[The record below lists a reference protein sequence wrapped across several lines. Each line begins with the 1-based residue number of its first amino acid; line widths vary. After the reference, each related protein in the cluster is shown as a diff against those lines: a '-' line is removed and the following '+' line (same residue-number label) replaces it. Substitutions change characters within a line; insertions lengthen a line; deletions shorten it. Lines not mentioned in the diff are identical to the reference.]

1 MRALTWVKFSADI
14 IPPQMNSERTESID
28 ERERG
33 GGEIPVKVKPLKIKQ
48 EDQIESLQ

>member
-28 ERERG
+28 EREG
-33 GGEIPVKVKPLKIKQ
+33 GGEMPVKVKPLKIKQ